1 MSISCL
7 GRCRGDSKLYTLLR
21 VDVPAGNRVVAKG
34 SYGLSSLPCSLV
46 HLQDDQFVLVN
57 PDLDV
62 VQRVD
67 FLLESQDD
75 AAPILTGSLKINAAR
90 YAVASK
96 LNGKLRADMCAAIR
110 NIDSSGIH
118 RELAFTCDGFI
129 PKEDGLIV
137 RGEIARPE
145 EGGIV
150 EVVAFDSS
158 ANIVGR
164 SSLFLNDGLS
174 AYSDANLKYSVVIP
188 YGLHGLC
195 LAALDG
201 EGRFVNAIK
210 CFNGKAYKDAL
221 DLSWSYYANA
231 SDDPR
236 YEDWLASHRLTA
248 AEATAQRTLVSE
260 SGPLFSVIV
269 PLYKTPLSFF
279 RDMADSVLQQ
289 TYPHWELILVNSTP
303 EEAELKSLVDSYAS
317 KDERIR
323 VIELDGNLG
332 ITGNT
337 NVGIEAASGEYLCFF
352 DHDDTLEPDILFEYA
367 RAIASDPQ
375 IDLLYCDEDK
385 LFPNGHYAM
394 PTFKPDFSIDMVR
407 DNNYIC
413 HLLTV
418 RTEAYRQIEPSGPEL
433 DGAQD
438 HAMVLKISELG
449 GHIHHVPKILYHW
462 RISETS
468 TAGNSDSKPYATQA
482 GILAVQQHLDRL
494 GIAAKASNAHGRA
507 FRYRVDYQVDA
518 SLKASL
524 VVPTRGDID
533 VLGCFIEGLQKTSF
547 SNLEIVFVCNDS
559 VSPSVREFVSDCG
572 LQQEISVIAASEQF
586 TLSAYCNL
594 GARKANG
601 NILVFM
607 HDDVIPGEPEW
618 LETMLGFAT
627 RPDVGVVG
635 TMTRHADNTIQQAGL
650 SFVRDSIVPLSA
662 GTDACSPG
670 YLFFPLTVR
679 NVFAVDGACFATR
692 KDVFEEVGCFDE
704 SLRSSYVS
712 VDYSLALSKL
722 GYLVTYTPEAWLYH
736 RSIARFSDMGR
747 VGISAERIRDK
758 AALLAK
764 WSERLSQGDAYFNRN
779 FSSIPAKASRYQI
792 DHEERLSCR

>member
-1 MSISCL
+1 MSVSCL
-7 GRCRGDSKLYTLLR
+7 GRCRGDGKLYTLVRL
-21 VDVPAGNRVVAKG
+21 DLSMGKHPVARN
-34 SYGLSSLPCSLV
+34 SYGSLSLPCNLV
-46 HLQDDQFVLVN
+46 HLEGDRFVVVT
-57 PDLDV
+57 PDFRV
-62 VQRVD
+62 KQRVEIW
-67 FLLESQDD
+67 LEGRNVEDCVF
-75 AAPILTGSLKINAAR
+75 AGSIKINASR
-90 YAVASK
+90 YAVESK
-96 LNGKLRADMCAAIR
+96 LNGKLRVEMCNAIR

-118 RELAFTCDGFI
+118 RELAFTCDGFV
-129 PKEDGLIV
+129 PKENGLIA
-137 RGEIARPE
+137 RGEIAKPE
-145 EGGIV
+145 RGSIA
-150 EVVAFDSS
+150 EVIAFDS
-158 ANIVGR
+158 AARIVGR
-164 SSLFLNDGLS
+164 SRLFLNDGLS
-174 AYSDANLKYSVVIP
+174 DYSDCNLNYSITVP
-188 YGLHGLC
+188 CGLNGLC
-195 LAALDG
+195 LAAIDNK
-201 EGRFVNAIK
+201 GRYVGAFK
-210 CFNGKAYKDAL
+210 CFNGKAYKGAF

-231 SDDPR
+231 ADDPR

-248 AEATAQRTLVSE
+248 AEASVQRSLVPE
-260 SGPLFSVIV
+260 GGPLFSVIV

-289 TYPHWELILVNSTP
+289 TYPNWELILVNSTP
-303 EEAELKSLVDSYAS
+303 EEVELKSLIDSYAS
-317 KDERIR
+317 KDARIR
-323 VIELDGNLG
+323 VVELDGNLG

-337 NVGIEAASGEYLCFF
+337 NVGIEAASGDYLCFF

-367 RAIASDPQ
+367 RAIAADPQ

-385 LFPNGHYAM
+385 LLPNGHYAM

-418 RTEAYRQIEPSGPEL
+418 RAEAYRQIEPSGPEL

-494 GIAAKASNAHGRA
+494 GIAANVSNSHGRA
-507 FRYRVDYQVDA
+507 FRYRVDYRVDA

-533 VLGCFIEGLQKTSF
+533 VLRCFIEGLQKTSF
-547 SNLEIVFVCNDS
+547 SNWEIVFVCNDS
-559 VSPSVREFVSDCG
+559 VSSGVLEFVSGCD
-572 LQQEISVIAASEQF
+572 LQQDISVAVTPELF
-586 TLSAYCNL
+586 VLSAYCNL

-601 NILVFM
+601 DILVFM

-618 LETMLGFAT
+618 LETMLGFAA
-627 RPDVGVVG
+627 RPEVGVVG

-650 SFVRDSIVPLSA
+650 SFVRDSIVPLAA

-692 KDVFEEVGCFDE
+692 KKVFEEVGCFDE
-704 SLRSSYVS
+704 GFHSSYVS
-712 VDYSLALSKL
+712 VDYSLALAKL

-736 RSIARFSDMGR
+736 RSITRFSNMGR

-758 AALLAK
+758 AALLGK
-764 WSERLSQGDAYFNRN
+764 WSERLSQGDAYFNHN
-779 FSSIPAKASRYQI
+779 FSLTPAKASRYQV
-792 DHEERLSCR
+792 DHEEKLTCK